1 MQLRA
6 TEPTCPLCKH
16 PVSASGGY
24 SDPTRLCEDCRQM
37 VHTIRSTSSTGV
49 AVMDRPQARS
59 MPQPQLAIPTQTEV
73 QLTDT
78 VFAQGTSSF
87 HESATQRGEPD
98 PLAFDS
104 PVSIDRDP
112 FDFDE
117 LFEDVSFT
125 TFHVP
130 ELPRHS
136 SEPSGEG
143 GDLLVSP
150 SIAEPMRD
158 AASQTQCIASMP
170 AELAEGPSAMAAVI
184 DAATFSP
191 AELNES
197 DPVSDWRTDVTTDD
211 PPVRPFFRHEV
222 VTDQLEDPVQ
232 SHIYSKAD
240 HVFLVPRDG
249 LNKTA
254 RLKFSVAAAL
264 VVCCGIAG
272 YFLMYRPSIQASQ
285 TKQAITEQTSA
296 PVTGRLA
303 VSQSLFPASG
313 PGSEAKESQRL
324 HPEKENSE
332 ARYSLQAAAFPDEA
346 GANEFCE
353 RLKRAGVPAYIVAAD
368 IAGRGRWF
376 RIRVGRF
383 ESTQDAERFASES
396 RRRARAAGLSLQLI
410 VSSYD
415 KP

>member
-1 MQLRA
+1 MQLTA
-6 TEPTCPLCKH
+6 TEAKCPLCKH

-24 SDPTRLCEDCRQM
+24 SDPTRLCEDCRRM
-37 VHTIRSTSSTGV
+37 VHTIRTVSSTRV
-49 AVMDRPQARS
+49 AVMDTPQARV
-59 MPQPQLAIPTQTEV
+59 MPQPQMAIPVQAEV
-73 QLTDT
+73 QLTDIARST
-78 VFAQGTSSF
+78 NCF
-87 HESATQRGEPD
+87 HETATRRDEPD

-117 LFEDVSFT
+117 LFEDVSFRP
-125 TFHVP
+125 FHVP
-130 ELPRHS
+130 ELPRDS
-136 SEPSGEG
+136 SETSGEG
-143 GDLLVSP
+143 GDLQVSP

-158 AASQTQCIASMP
+158 ATFQTQCIAYMP
-170 AELAEGPSAMAAVI
+170 AEPTEGPSAMAAVS
-184 DAATFSP
+184 DAASVSP

-197 DPVSDWRTDVTTDD
+197 DPVSDCRFDVTTDD
-211 PPVRPFFRHEV
+211 PPVQPFFRHEA
-222 VTDQLEDPVQ
+222 VTDQLQDPVQ
-232 SHIYSKAD
+232 RHIYSQED
-240 HVFLVPRDG
+240 HLFLVPRDG
-249 LNKTA
+249 LNKAA
-254 RLKFSVAAAL
+254 RLRFSVAAAL

-285 TKQAITEQTSA
+285 TNRATTEPTSA

-303 VSQSLFPASG
+303 VSQSLLPASG
-313 PGSEAKESQRL
+313 PGSEAKDSQRL
-324 HPEKENSE
+324 QPEKENSE
-332 ARYSLQAAAFPDEA
+332 ARYSLQAAAFPNEA

-383 ESTQDAERFASES
+383 ESTQDADRFASES